1 MPRGN
6 QAKMAESKKRTASTK
21 SVSDEE
27 LSPKRA
33 KALKDANKTGI
44 LDKCVFCTKSG
55 VRTML
60 EGAGTATNMRFF
72 LMFLIYGSKITV
84 LFKRFHLAA
93 EHYFPEGKFKDVAP
107 PSADDLEPGKLL
119 PNNLMGKVY
128 KYSCHFQV
136 KQGSIFT
143 NLEKL
148 HTRALFIPQPCTK
161 RKQGYKEL
169 VLHLATQHQLLKEVL
184 CPFGGMLIRFLILS
198 LKYSPAHLWLKHF
211 PGQVMSKDK
220 RPGVA
225 ALFEDKEQVNWNIPS
240 FI

>member
-1 MPRGN
+1 
-6 QAKMAESKKRTASTK
+6 
-21 SVSDEE
+21 
-27 LSPKRA
+27 
-33 KALKDANKTGI
+33 
-44 LDKCVFCTKSG
+44 
-55 VRTML
+55 
-60 EGAGTATNMRFF
+60 
-72 LMFLIYGSKITV
+72 
-84 LFKRFHLAA
+84 
-93 EHYFPEGKFKDVAP
+93 
-107 PSADDLEPGKLL
+107 
-119 PNNLMGKVY
+119 MGKVY

-198 LKYSPAHLWLKHF
+198 LKYSPALKHF

-225 ALFEDKEQVNWNIPS
+225 AVFAALFDDEEQVNWNIPS

>member
-1 MPRGN
+1 MPRGK

-60 EGAGTATNMRFF
+60 EGAGTATNMRF
-72 LMFLIYGSKITV
+72 
-84 LFKRFHLAA
+84 HLAA
-93 EHYFPEGKFKDVAP
+93 EHYFPEGKFKELAP
-107 PSADDLEPGKLL
+107 PSKEDLEPGKLL
-119 PNNLMGKVY
+119 PKDLMGKVY
-128 KYSCHFQV
+128 KYSCHF
-136 KQGSIFT
+136 
-143 NLEKL
+143 
-148 HTRALFIPQPCTK
+148 QPCTK

-169 VLHLATQHQLLKEVL
+169 VLHLATQHQLLKEV
-184 CPFGGMLIRFLILS
+184 M
-198 LKYSPAHLWLKHF
+198 A
-211 PGQVMSKDK
+211 KDK

-225 ALFEDKEQVNWNIPS
+225 AVLAVLYPEEEEQVKKAEKVGGAVKQEKKKTNVGKENLDENVDDPTPVPPPVKS
-240 FI
+240 VKAAKKLPQV